1 MFTKKQKFLPA
12 DKWVTFKDDGS
23 RIPALVSEEL
33 WERANA
39 VLSARSE
46 HVKARQGKMNM
57 QNLFTGVIRCGACGG
72 VYYKKENILRDGV
85 RRTRW
90 SCSTKLKGGRAAC
103 DSPDVYEED
112 LIEVIR
118 ALLLSDELD
127 IERAAGQYEAL
138 LQEQRRDGEAEAQRA
153 ELNREI
159 EKLSKQKTRLVQMN
173 LDGAIT
179 DAELVELMRENRALL
194 DAYAERL
201 QALPEA
207 ETRAAD
213 IRAMVTELRQ
223 ALQAA
228 RGDVFRALDRRFV
241 ERYIDR
247 IEVRREGEGEV
258 TVTVYP
264 KFGGKAAARI
274 GKKEVRCEDIFL
286 TM

>member
-1 MFTKKQKFLPA
+1 M
-12 DKWVTFKDDGS
+12 
-23 RIPALVSEEL
+23 
-33 WERANA
+33 
-39 VLSARSE
+39 
-46 HVKARQGKMNM
+46 
-57 QNLFTGVIRCGACGG
+57 
-72 VYYKKENILRDGV
+72 
-85 RRTRW
+85 
-90 SCSTKLKGGRAAC
+90 
-103 DSPDVYEED
+103 
-112 LIEVIR
+112 IEVIR

-201 QALPEA
+201 QALPEPEA
-207 ETRAAD
+207 RAAD

-247 IEVRREGEGEV
+247 IEVRRGGEGEV

-274 GKKEVRCEDIFL
+274 GKNEVRCEDIFL